1 MRTKRTGTGTEI
13 GTGTVIVTTDIETR
27 EDETHIET
35 NVDVLA
41 LVTDVPHR
49 LPVLCQKMSQHKR
62 LHQRMKSLRPKE
74 QSLKLGKRKE
84 KLRKPL
90 SRQKQRQWL

>member
-1 MRTKRTGTGTEI
+1 MRTKRTGTEI
-13 GTGTVIVTTDIETR
+13 GTGTVIATTDIETI

-49 LPVLCQKMSQHKR
+49 LPVLCQKMSQPKLLR
-62 LHQRMKSLRPKE
+62 QRMKS
-74 QSLKLGKRKE
+74 
-84 KLRKPL
+84 
-90 SRQKQRQWL
+90 